1 MRPTLR
7 VFVAAKR
14 RAEDAAAGAAAL
26 PADAEVAAMV
36 AQLDAMGQTLP
47 PAAAAA
53 AVARRAKWRK
63 GGRGAPEL

>member
-1 MRPTLR
+1 LQPTLR

-36 AQLDAMGQTLP
+36 AQLDAMGQALP
-47 PAAAAA
+47 PAAAAG
-53 AVARRAKWRK
+53 RAKRRK
-63 GGRGAPEL
+63 GGRGPPEL